1 METIALTAGL
11 SKPVRNGN
19 GHGNDRRRHP
29 HERMRDGT
37 CRAAVRAFT
46 AALLYRAPGS
56 KLSLADCALMCNSC
70 VRYIRAALL
79 LLEHDNPA
87 LIEQV
92 MHGKINILVAAK
104 PIEAE
109 TKLISAFEKAPPK
122 ARAAAGVRLGPGVVW
137 DTMVVPSIST

>member
-19 GHGNDRRRHP
+19 GHGDRRHHP

-70 VRYIRAALL
+70 VAYIRAALV

>member
-1 METIALTAGL
+1 MTAGL
-11 SKPVRNGN
+11 SKSVRNGN
-19 GHGNDRRRHP
+19 GHGNDRRHHP

-109 TKLISAFEKAPPK
+109 TKLIAAFTAAPPK
-122 ARAAAGVRLGPGVVW
+122 ARAAAGVKLGSGCVR
-137 DTMVVPSIST
+137 DSMIVPAIGA